1 MGGGGP
7 GGGEVL
13 GAPPERQRTPGSA
26 RERWRARESA
36 KERVGTSRRTPGAP
50 GKANERAGER
60 QGTRG
65 MAARTHSI
73 GSILVF
79 KRSWCAL
86 VRFAGNRLNSTEQQP
101 QYLQSLLFRSHQ
113 FFNCGVNEV
122 HNSTV
127 QSNDRNFCNLYCGVN
142 ALENYVITPVSCFHS
157 CFVHCLFGWMLFD
170 AF

>member
-1 MGGGGP
+1 MNA
-7 GGGEVL
+7 L
-13 GAPPERQRTPGSA
+13 GS
-26 RERWRARESA
+26 
-36 KERVGTSRRTPGAP
+36 
-50 GKANERAGER
+50 AGER
-60 QGTRG
+60 QGTGG

-79 KRSWCAL
+79 KRLWCAL

-127 QSNDRNFCNLYCGVN
+127 QSNDRNFCNLYCGGLHLRIMSLLLYPAFIH
-142 ALENYVITPVSCFHS
+142 ALFTAFSDGCCSMPFRNSFSEG
-157 CFVHCLFGWMLFD
+157 FVFMRSALSF
-170 AF
+170 